1 VEVLH
6 AVLVSWLWGRPS
18 HLQQRSAWFPRRLT
32 WGFRL
37 TEVLDHNI
45 YHGEKDPRP
54 EGKEVVPVEASS
66 SQRLPSCEESQRD
79 DGAPN
84 RVLGSTFNDRRTG
97 V

>member
-1 VEVLH
+1 M
-6 AVLVSWLWGRPS
+6 AMGAPITSAATVSVVRQKVDL
-18 HLQQRSAWFPRRLT
+18 
-32 WGFRL
+32 GFRL

-54 EGKEVVPVEASS
+54 EGKKVVPVEASS
-66 SQRLPSCEESQRD
+66 SQCLPSCEESQRD

-84 RVLGSTFNDRRTG
+84 RVLGSTFDDRRTG